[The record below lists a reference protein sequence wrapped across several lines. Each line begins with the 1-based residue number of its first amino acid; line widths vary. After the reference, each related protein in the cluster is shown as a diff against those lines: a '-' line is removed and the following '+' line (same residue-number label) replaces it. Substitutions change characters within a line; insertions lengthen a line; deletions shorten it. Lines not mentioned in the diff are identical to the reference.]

1 MNAATTTTTTIT
13 NAAVLRQLAY
23 TIASDVYAMADPSDG
38 DRARAAAAWNACYAA
53 EWSERESRR
62 VTRMAPALRA

>member
-1 MNAATTTTTTIT
+1 MTTKTFTNTIT

-23 TIASDVYAMADPSDG
+23 TIASDVYAMADPSDE

-53 EWSERESRR
+53 EWSEREAKRAA
-62 VTRMAPALRA
+62 RMAPTLRA